1 MPQTALMKITNC
13 MKIKENI
20 RIKQIGDESILVS
33 HDGENMNYTRV
44 ISLNKS
50 AEFLITDSFD
60 KDFTVQDWAEKLVT
74 RYGISKTQAIADA
87 RALADKL
94 AQAGVIHE

>member
-1 MPQTALMKITNC
+1 

-50 AEFLITDSFD
+50 AEFLIAGSFGA
-60 KDFTVQDWAEKLVT
+60 DFTVQGWAERLT
-74 RYGISKTQAIADA
+74 GRYGIDKTQAVADA
-87 RALADKL
+87 QVLADKL
-94 AQAGVIHE
+94 MKAGVIYE

>member
-1 MPQTALMKITNC
+1 

-50 AEFLITDSFD
+50 AEFLIAGSFGV
-60 KDFTVQDWAEKLVT
+60 DFTVQDCAERLT
-74 RYGISKTQAIADA
+74 GRYGIDKTQAVTDA
-87 RALADKL
+87 QVLADKL
-94 AQAGVIHE
+94 MKAGVIYE

>member
-1 MPQTALMKITNC
+1 

-20 RIKQIGDESILVS
+20 KIKQIGDESILVS

-50 AEFLITDSFD
+50 AEFLITGSSDA
-60 KDFTVQDWAEKLVT
+60 DFTVQDWAGRLT
-74 RYGISKTQAIADA
+74 GRYGIDKTQAVADA
-87 RALADKL
+87 QALADKL
-94 AQAGVIHE
+94 MQAGVIYE